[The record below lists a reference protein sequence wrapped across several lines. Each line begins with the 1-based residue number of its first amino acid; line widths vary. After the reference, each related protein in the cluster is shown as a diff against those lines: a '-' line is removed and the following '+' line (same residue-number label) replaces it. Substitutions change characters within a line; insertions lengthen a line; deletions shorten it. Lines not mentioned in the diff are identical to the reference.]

1 MAPLDGLRV
10 LDLTRLMPGP
20 LCTMI
25 LGDLGADIIKIEQP
39 EVGDFTRV
47 APPFIADTGVTF
59 LALNR
64 NKRSITLNL
73 KNHDSHE
80 VVRKLVLS
88 SDVFVESFQPGLA
101 QSLGVGYET
110 ISGINKGTIYCS
122 ISGYGQTGPYR
133 DLVGHDINYIS
144 YGGTLGAT
152 GQESG
157 PPIIPATQ
165 VSDIQAALYAAM
177 AIVAALYRREKTGK
191 GEYIDISLM
200 DAAVASMIIPLTFHS
215 AGAPVDRGTLF
226 LSGGVPFYNVYET
239 ADHKFI
245 SIGAIEPKFWAELC
259 RTLTL
264 EKYEDQ
270 QFASAAFEQIRVD
283 LAAAFRQKTRDEWVR
298 LLNGRE
304 IPCAPVYD
312 VDQVP
317 GDPHVRSRGMIFRM
331 ETAAFGRL
339 SQLATPIRMTK
350 NPLSVRLPPPKLGE
364 HTLQIL
370 HGLGYSEKDVQ
381 RFKTAGAI

>member
-1 MAPLDGLRV
+1 
-10 LDLTRLMPGP
+10 
-20 LCTMI
+20 
-25 LGDLGADIIKIEQP
+25 
-39 EVGDFTRV
+39 
-47 APPFIADTGVTF
+47 VTF

-73 KNHDSHE
+73 KNDDSHE

-88 SDVFVESFQPGLA
+88 SDVFVESFQPGLT

-110 ISGINKGTIYCS
+110 VSGINKDIVYCS

-157 PPIIPATQ
+157 PPVIPATQ

-215 AGAPVDRGTLF
+215 AGVPVDRGTLL
-226 LSGGVPFYNVYET
+226 LSGGMPFYNVYET

-245 SIGAIEPKFWAELC
+245 SIGALEPNFWAELC
-259 RTLTL
+259 RALAL

-270 QFASAAFEQIRVD
+270 QFASAVFEQIRVE

-298 LLNGRE
+298 LLNDRE

-317 GDPHVRSRGMIFRM
+317 GDPHVRSRGMILEM
-331 ETAAFGRL
+331 ETAAFGKL
-339 SQLATPIRMTK
+339 SQLATPIRMTQ

-381 RFKTAGAI
+381 RLKTAGAI